1 VGSIENPQVLYGE
14 DVISRITYASNGVLN
29 LNSLQR
35 LVIEGINR
43 ILGEACQNARID
55 PNRVYEAVV
64 VGNTAVHHLFLGIQP
79 KYLALSPCT
88 PAVKRSISIAAKN
101 LNIGNMNT
109 NGVVITLPII
119 AGFVGADAVA
129 DILATGMHESE
140 DNTLLV
146 DIGTN
151 TEIVVGNK
159 EDMICCSCASGPAF
173 EGVHIKDGMKAVLAQ

>member
-1 VGSIENPQVLYGE
+1 
-14 DVISRITYASNGVLN
+14 
-29 LNSLQR
+29 
-35 LVIEGINR
+35 
-43 ILGEACQNARID
+43 
-55 PNRVYEAVV
+55 
-64 VGNTAVHHLFLGIQP
+64 
-79 KYLALSPCT
+79 
-88 PAVKRSISIAAKN
+88 
-101 LNIGNMNT
+101 MNT
-109 NGVVITLPII
+109 NGVVTTLPII

-159 EDMICCSCASGPAF
+159 ENMICCSCASGPAF